1 MSKKERLHKCFEIFD
16 AMRDAVPKGSNVKD
30 VIHGA
35 EIVIAD
41 CIAQSYV
48 GDDVDE
54 KIYEIIAD
62 DIKISVEHL
71 KPIIEQEDA

>member
-1 MSKKERLHKCFEIFD
+1 
-16 AMRDAVPKGSNVKD
+16 MRDAVPKGSNVKD
-30 VIHGA
+30 VIRGA

-54 KIYEIIAD
+54 EIYKIIAD
-62 DIKISVEHL
+62 DIKLSVEHL
-71 KPIIEQEDA
+71 KPIIERENA

>member
-1 MSKKERLHKCFEIFD
+1 MDKKERLHRCFEIFD

-30 VIHGA
+30 VIRGA

-54 KIYEIIAD
+54 EIYKIIAD
-62 DIKISVEHL
+62 DIKLSVEHL
-71 KPIIEQEDA
+71 KPIIERENA

>member
-1 MSKKERLHKCFEIFD
+1 
-16 AMRDAVPKGSNVKD
+16 MRDAVPNGSNVKD
-30 VIHGA
+30 VIHAA

-54 KIYEIIAD
+54 KIYKIIVD
-62 DIKISVEHL
+62 DIKLSVEHF
-71 KPIIEQEDA
+71 KPIVEREDA